1 MKTMYVYIL
10 ECSDKTYYT
19 GVTNNLEK
27 RLIVHERG
35 INPNSYTYK
44 RRPVNLVDREIFND
58 PMAAIRFE
66 KRIKKWSQKKKK
78 ALIAGDWDLLPELSK
93 SKTPK

>member
-1 MKTMYVYIL
+1 MYVYIL

>member
-1 MKTMYVYIL
+1 MYVYIL

-27 RLIVHERG
+27 RLIVHKRG
-35 INPNSYTYK
+35 INPDSYTYK
-44 RRPVNLVDREIFND
+44 RRPINLVYHEIFND

-78 ALIAGDWDLLPELSK
+78 ALISGDLDSLPELSR
-93 SKTPK
+93 SKTTESK